1 MSDGR
6 SNGRACSSP
15 GRPMLGAQAYHHGRS
30 PVRVIGTDRERTYN
44 GFFSLSALNPHFM
57 QIRARGAAI
66 WHIEGPITLGV
77 TKRKFQRK
85 FQLHARPLFADN
97 IRWQKRYPRGS
108 AAVKEKEVRG
118 ERFAASNFAFYVEA
132 ARRSGGEHKRGPK
145 TCR

>member
-6 SNGRACSSP
+6 SNGHAYSSP
-15 GRPMLGAQAYHHGRS
+15 GRHMLGARAYDRGRF
-30 PVRVIGTDRERTYN
+30 PVRVIGMDRERTYN

-57 QIRARGAAI
+57 QIRALGAAI
-66 WHIEGPITLGV
+66 CDIEGPITLGV
-77 TKRKFQRK
+77 TKRK

-97 IRWQKRYPRGS
+97 IRWRKRYPRGL

-132 ARRSGGEHKRGPK
+132 ALRSGGEHKRGPK